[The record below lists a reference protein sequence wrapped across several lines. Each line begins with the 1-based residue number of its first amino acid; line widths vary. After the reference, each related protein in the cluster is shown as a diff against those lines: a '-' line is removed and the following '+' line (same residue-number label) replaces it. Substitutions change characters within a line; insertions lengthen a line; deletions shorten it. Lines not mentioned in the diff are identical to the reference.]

1 MIKMV
6 PVVLRYLNGEM
17 EKCFI
22 KPYISCSVKVLQV
35 IKESGE
41 VITVP
46 VEDLKAVFFVKELK
60 GRGHKEGSWEEEDPK
75 ALKAGKKITVV
86 FKDGEKMKGK
96 VIGNYEKSGSFFLY
110 PIEKDS
116 NNIKVF
122 IVKNS
127 LAKIIEEE

>member
-1 MIKMV
+1 MV

-22 KPYISCSVKVLQV
+22 KPYISCSVKVIQV
-35 IKESGE
+35 IKESGG

-46 VEDLKAVFFVKELK
+46 VEKLKAVFFVKELK
-60 GRGHKEGSWEEEDPK
+60 GKGHKEGSWKEEDPDG
-75 ALKAGKKITVV
+75 LKAGRKITVI
-86 FKDGEKMKGK
+86 FRDGEKMRGK
-96 VIGNYEKSGSFFLY
+96 VIGNYEKSGGFFLY
-110 PIEKDS
+110 PLEKDS

-127 LAKIIEEE
+127 LAEIVEEK